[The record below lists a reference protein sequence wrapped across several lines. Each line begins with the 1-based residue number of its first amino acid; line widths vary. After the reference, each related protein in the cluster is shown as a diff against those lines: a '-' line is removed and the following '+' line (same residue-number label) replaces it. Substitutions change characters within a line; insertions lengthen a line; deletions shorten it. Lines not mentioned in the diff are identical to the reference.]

1 MAADEFT
8 TYSLKFFN
16 VMLQGMASQP
26 AAQPLNLS
34 LGMLMS
40 CAAGLF
46 SRVVLGAH
54 VIVAAP
60 MAVALAL
67 TAMQLTGTIH
77 RECLSLHS
85 PPVLI
90 TDAA

>member
-16 VMLQGMASQP
+16 VILQGMASQP

-60 MAVALAL
+60 MAVALLDCYA
-67 TAMQLTGTIH
+67 AH
-77 RECLSLHS
+77 RHHPS
-85 PPVLI
+85 
-90 TDAA
+90 